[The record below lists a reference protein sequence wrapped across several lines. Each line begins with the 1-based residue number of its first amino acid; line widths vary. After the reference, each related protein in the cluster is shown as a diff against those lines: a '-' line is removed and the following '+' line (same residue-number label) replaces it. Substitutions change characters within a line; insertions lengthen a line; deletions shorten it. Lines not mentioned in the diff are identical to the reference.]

1 MAQKRRNLD
10 PNAPETLSQAL
21 ADVLRGM
28 SAAGEAPAGIDSSD
42 DQRLEWWNSLDAFSQ
57 EEVLMKVKTLV
68 ELRTRDHDLRP
79 RRKLGLMALLAGVSL
94 VLVALWIVF
103 RVASG

>member
-1 MAQKRRNLD
+1 
-10 PNAPETLSQAL
+10 
-21 ADVLRGM
+21 
-28 SAAGEAPAGIDSSD
+28 
-42 DQRLEWWNSLDAFSQ
+42 
-57 EEVLMKVKTLV
+57 MKVKTLV